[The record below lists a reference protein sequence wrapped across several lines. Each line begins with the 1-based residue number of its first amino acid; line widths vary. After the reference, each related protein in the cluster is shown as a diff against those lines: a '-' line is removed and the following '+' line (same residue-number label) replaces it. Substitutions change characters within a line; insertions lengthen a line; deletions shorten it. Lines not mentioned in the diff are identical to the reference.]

1 MLEFYEMLTL
11 RNNANSEKLTE
22 KIKGIKKAQMSY
34 DAEYN
39 KKNNLMETV
48 AKFKYRFFKN

>member
-1 MLEFYEMLTL
+1 MLTL